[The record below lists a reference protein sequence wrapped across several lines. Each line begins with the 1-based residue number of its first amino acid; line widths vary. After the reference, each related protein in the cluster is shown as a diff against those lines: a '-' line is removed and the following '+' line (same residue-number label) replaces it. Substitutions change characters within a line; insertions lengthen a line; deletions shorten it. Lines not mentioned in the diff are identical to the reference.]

1 MATTRPRV
9 VETLTVVVLGHVQLT
24 DKYSDGEYDDKR
36 CNTGSQI
43 QFHFILPVHFFLT
56 LAHLL
61 TLSFD
66 TTHLIFG
73 YGSLFLVHLLL
84 TPAAVPGRITDH
96 GSHDK
101 YESHYSRHHKNDA
114 RISLEKILVHPGIS

>member
-24 DKYSDGEYDDKR
+24 DKYSDGKHDNKR
-36 CNTGSQI
+36 CHGRRRI
-43 QFHFILPVHFFLT
+43 HFILPVHFFLT
-56 LAHLL
+56 LTHSL

-66 TTHLIFG
+66 LAHLIFG

-84 TPAAVPGRITDH
+84 TPAAVSRAGR
-96 GSHDK
+96 SPVNHDK
-101 YESHYSRHHKNDA
+101 HYNYESHRENAA
-114 RISLEKILVHPGIS
+114 RNGR